1 MYLHMGAS
9 QNTRYGSIPHR
20 AIHSPRS
27 IPPIIH
33 DTPWF
38 ITMLVPCGALWSW
51 LILWFAAGL
60 EDLEGKDSINFMRSW
75 KITLLLPLWHG
86 ASGTICCAS
95 QVFIAAKYY
104 MCVYADV
111 TWCGVVWYIMNICIH
126 YIRDYIQKFVDS
138 PSYYILPIYYYSK
151 LCSLKWSYES
161 GGGRFEGRSET
172 MKVSKKAC
180 QCSVWADATVHFL
193 QEAFVSGIQ
202 CHLDPWGIWY

>member
-138 PSYYILPIYYYSK
+138 PSYYILPILLLNFVHWSDHTKVVVAGLKEGLKPWKSPKRLASAVFERTRLCIFCRK
-151 LCSLKWSYES
+151 LL
-161 GGGRFEGRSET
+161 
-172 MKVSKKAC
+172 
-180 QCSVWADATVHFL
+180 
-193 QEAFVSGIQ
+193 
-202 CHLDPWGIWY
+202 

>member
-138 PSYYILPIYYYSK
+138 PSYYILPIYYYST
-151 LCSLKWSYES
+151 LFTEVIIRKW
-161 GGGRFEGRSET
+161 
-172 MKVSKKAC
+172 
-180 QCSVWADATVHFL
+180 W
-193 QEAFVSGIQ
+193 
-202 CHLDPWGIWY
+202 W